1 MTRKSLAA
9 LVVLGALLIAGC
21 GSSNSSSDS
30 SSAPTGNP
38 VDRAFVAQMTPHHQS
53 AIQMAT
59 IAKRRAT
66 DAFVMRLADN
76 IVGTQTAEIAT
87 MRSADK
93 RLKAAGVK
101 QGSLGVAQ
109 HMTGMDGDVSS
120 LNTAKPFDAAFMRM
134 MLPHHE
140 GAVVMARAELKRGKD
155 RALKKLAA
163 DIITAQQREISQMRS
178 HLATASPSSMGM
190 HGSTGHSG

>member
-21 GSSNSSSDS
+21 GSSTSSTDS
-30 SSAPTGNP
+30 SSTPAGNP
-38 VDRAFVAQMTPHHQS
+38 VDRAFVAQMTPHHTS
-53 AIQMAT
+53 AVAMAT

-66 DAFVMRLADN
+66 SAFVMQLAAN
-76 IVGTQTAEIAT
+76 IVRTQTTEIAT
-87 MRSADK
+87 MRNADQ

-109 HMTGMDGDVSS
+109 HMMGMDGDVAT
-120 LNTAKPFDAAFMRM
+120 LNTAKPFDAAFIRM

-140 GAVVMARAELKRGKD
+140 GALVMANAELKRGRD
-155 RALKKLAA
+155 PALRTLAR
-163 DIITAQQREISQMRS
+163 DIIGAQQREISEMRK
-178 HLATASPSSMGM
+178 HLAGTAAAGGM
-190 HGSTGHSG
+190 DTHGAGHSG

>member
-1 MTRKSLAA
+1 MTRKFLLALVAVAA
-9 LVVLGALLIAGC
+9 LLVSGC
-21 GSSNSSSDS
+21 GSNTNSTDT
-30 SSAPTGNP
+30 SSAGNG
-38 VDRAFVAQMTPHHQS
+38 VDRAFVAQMIPHHQS
-53 AIQMAT
+53 AVAMAT
-59 IAKRRAT
+59 IAERRAT
-66 DAFVMRLADN
+66 GAFVTQLAAN
-76 IVGTQTAEIAT
+76 IVRTQTTEIAT
-87 MRSADK
+87 MRGADQ
-93 RLKAAGVK
+93 RLRAAGVK

-109 HMTGMDGDVSS
+109 HMMGMDGNVAS